1 MELKLEKFIN
11 SLEITTNIHRQHE
24 APIIVRV
31 TRDDDG
37 SAHVVCCSYF
47 KPRYILLPI
56 QAIWIDFNPESETF
70 RHAYLRTTKGKTPD
84 EDVWK
89 VLYFYADAFPVQE
102 YDPADIE
109 LISITLPPPATTAVQ
124 GIGYLST
131 ANAESRAIIEGHDA
145 LTDNRDPRDH
155 THKEKPATLVR
166 DGNGVAV
173 PIASQPNPRLFQALV
188 ADADHDGK
196 VTYSWRRV
204 KEQDLG
210 V

>member
-70 RHAYLRTTKGKTPD
+70 RHAYLRTKKGKTPD

-89 VLYFYADAFPVQE
+89 VLYFYADAFPVQ
-102 YDPADIE
+102 
-109 LISITLPPPATTAVQ
+109 
-124 GIGYLST
+124 
-131 ANAESRAIIEGHDA
+131 
-145 LTDNRDPRDH
+145 
-155 THKEKPATLVR
+155 
-166 DGNGVAV
+166 
-173 PIASQPNPRLFQALV
+173 
-188 ADADHDGK
+188 
-196 VTYSWRRV
+196 
-204 KEQDLG
+204 
-210 V
+210 